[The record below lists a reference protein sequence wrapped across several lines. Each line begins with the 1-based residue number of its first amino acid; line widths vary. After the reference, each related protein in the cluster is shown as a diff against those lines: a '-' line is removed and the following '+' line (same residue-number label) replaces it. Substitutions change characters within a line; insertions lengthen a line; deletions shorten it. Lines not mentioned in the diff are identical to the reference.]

1 MRALTITFFAAA
13 CLLSTTISSRAV
25 RPADAS
31 PGAKDRALVLQ
42 LKKQRLTAVQF
53 KETTLKG
60 VVKWLRIAT
69 GKNIIIKRAALA
81 KASVDWEDIT
91 YTVELRKVSVWTFM
105 SSILAK
111 PHGMALKVKG
121 NIVFITSKADSYG
134 KPVTRLYGISHITY
148 TKTDFIAPNINLN
161 PSGFVEDEYTPEVI
175 VEDDPLNSG
184 DAVVELLKE
193 ILLPKL
199 WEENDTWNIRATN
212 RYLVIRA
219 PREIH
224 QFIPRVL
231 AKIAA
236 LK

>member
-1 MRALTITFFAAA
+1 MRVLTLTFLTAVCLLPAAFTPTLLRSAAA
-13 CLLSTTISSRAV
+13 A
-25 RPADAS
+25 
-31 PGAKDRALVLQ
+31 PGAKDKALVLQ
-42 LKKQRLTAVQF
+42 LKKQRLTKVQF
-53 KETTLKG
+53 KETNLKG

-69 GKNIIIKRAALA
+69 GKNILIKRAALA
-81 KASVDWEDIT
+81 KASVDWEDLT

-105 SSILAK
+105 EDVLAK

-161 PSGFVEDEYTPEVI
+161 PSGFVEDEYTPEVL

-199 WEENDTWNIRATN
+199 WEANDTWNIRATN
-212 RYLVIRA
+212 RYLVVRA
-219 PREIH
+219 PKEIH
-224 QFIPRVL
+224 RLVPRVL

-236 LK
+236 MK